1 MVSKENMT
9 CIICPMGCSMEVTIE
24 EENGVK
30 KVVSVAENGCP
41 RGPVYAGKE
50 IQNPTRTLTTT
61 IAVTGGDLK
70 LVPVKTLGEVP
81 VRMLMPCMEVIKRVV
96 CEAPVETGQ
105 ILVRDILGTGV
116 DVVAC
121 ADVLRKY

>member
-1 MVSKENMT
+1 MILKENMT

-24 EENGVK
+24 EENGAK
-30 KVVSVAENGCP
+30 KVVSVAGNGCP

-50 IQNPTRTLTTT
+50 IQNPARTLTTT
-61 IAVTGGDLK
+61 IAVTGGNLK

-81 VRMLMPCMEVIKRVV
+81 VRMLMPCMEVIKRAK

-105 ILVRDILGTGV
+105 IIVRDILGTGV

-121 ADVLRKY
+121 ADVARKY

>member
-24 EENGVK
+24 EENGLK

-61 IAVTGGDLK
+61 IAVTGSDLK

-96 CEAPVETGQ
+96 CEAPVKTGQ
-105 ILVRDILGTGV
+105 VLIRDILGTGV

-121 ADVLRKY
+121 ADLLRK